1 MERLVKCD
9 RGIERLED
17 GVRTFFRKRGN
28 LALYRMRERA
38 ETDYRSNLKFA
49 VQEAMTEGES
59 RGRDLG
65 RLEGRLESRV
75 ETARRMLDM
84 SLSPSQIS
92 QATGLSL
99 DEVEALKDNA
109 AGA

>member
-1 MERLVKCD
+1 
-9 RGIERLED
+9 
-17 GVRTFFRKRGN
+17 
-28 LALYRMRERA
+28 
-38 ETDYRSNLKFA
+38 
-49 VQEAMTEGES
+49 MTEGEN
-59 RGRDLG
+59 RGRDL
-65 RLEGRLESRV
+65 GRLESRV

>member
-49 VQEAMTEGES
+49 VQEAMTEGEN

-65 RLEGRLESRV
+65 RL

-99 DEVEALKDNA
+99 DEVETLKDKCLSH
-109 AGA
+109 